1 MNALIDL
8 EHCRE
13 SMTISLNG
21 VDHAVRLAGT
31 IEEPYFCGKD
41 ICDVLGYKDSKK
53 ALQNNVQSK
62 YKKELSYF
70 NGSNEP
76 NEVGY
81 DSYPTSLG
89 SFEPLTYHDGKVMYV
104 NEPGLK

>member
-1 MNALIDL
+1 MNALINL

-13 SMTISLNG
+13 SMIISLND
-21 VDHAVRLAGT
+21 VDHTVRLAGT

-41 ICDVLGYKDSKK
+41 ICGILDHKDFKY
-53 ALQNNVQSK
+53 ALKTHVPLK

-76 NEVGY
+76 NEVGGI
-81 DSYPTSLG
+81 PPHLIR
-89 SFEPLTYHDGKVMYV
+89 FI
-104 NEPGLK
+104 